1 MKKLLALLLSLAMA
15 LVSGRP
21 AAAERLH
28 SRSLA
33 GMPPGKLTASL

>member
-1 MKKLLALLLSLAMA
+1 MKKLLALLLSLAMGIG
-15 LVSGRP
+15 LWPP